1 MNIIENIKISN
12 NLSKEELLQNR
23 NRLNKIINDLN
34 IILNDDFIK
43 ENGYKFNLISKKND
57 RNVKALSLL
66 TIFDLPVIIVLMPF
80 VSYTIRMIFFLML
93 VSCLFSTML
102 SIKYKNEYMRKY
114 KNIELY
120 NIYYDGKKIT
130 DDIIIKDI
138 ELVKRKLLDI
148 DKKLNNDIKYDNN
161 ITYGYIDLKRKVLVK
176 RK

>member
-1 MNIIENIKISN
+1 MIESFIS
-12 NLSKEELLQNR
+12 SVSE
-23 NRLNKIINDLN
+23 
-34 IILNDDFIK
+34 IL
-43 ENGYKFNLISKKND
+43 
-57 RNVKALSLL
+57 
-66 TIFDLPVIIVLMPF
+66 
-80 VSYTIRMIFFLML
+80 FLML
-93 VSCLFSTML
+93 VSCFFSTML
-102 SIKYKNEYMRKY
+102 SIKNKNEYMRKY

-120 NIYYDGKKIT
+120 NIYYDGRKIT